1 MNTSTDYSKPVL
13 EMMQDLCDL
22 EFKVAGNP
30 SHELNEELEDF
41 IYTYDVG
48 FPVSKLVSLGYLEFD
63 SMPVKALDEV
73 AATWDR
79 AKLLDYF
86 DIDFS

>member
-1 MNTSTDYSKPVL
+1 MSTSTDYSKPML
-13 EMMQDLCDL
+13 EMIKDLFDL

-30 SHELNEELEDF
+30 NHELNEELEDF

-63 SMPVKALDEV
+63 SLPGKALDEV

-86 DIDFS
+86 DVDFS